1 MGIGEK
7 GRVGN
12 MKRKRFS
19 ERIII
24 ILIVLFFAIP
34 VCALALSDSVTLW
47 PRCSSSFV
55 YNLLF
60 R

>member
-1 MGIGEK
+1 
-7 GRVGN
+7 
-12 MKRKRFS
+12 MKRKKFS

-24 ILIVLFFAIP
+24 LLIVLFFTIP
-34 VCALALSDSVTLW
+34 VCALALTESVTVW
-47 PRCSSSFV
+47 PRCSSSFI